1 MERLV
6 VRSRKLGKGVEVVG
20 EGAVIPWH
28 VRRADGWT
36 CAAAAVPIAPD
47 VPLSPWLAEAVGA
60 KWKAV
65 R

>member
-1 MERLV
+1 M
-6 VRSRKLGKGVEVVG
+6 VRSPKLGEAVEVVG
-20 EGAVIPWH
+20 GGTVIPWR

-47 VPLSPWLAEAVGA
+47 VPLSLWLAEAVGA